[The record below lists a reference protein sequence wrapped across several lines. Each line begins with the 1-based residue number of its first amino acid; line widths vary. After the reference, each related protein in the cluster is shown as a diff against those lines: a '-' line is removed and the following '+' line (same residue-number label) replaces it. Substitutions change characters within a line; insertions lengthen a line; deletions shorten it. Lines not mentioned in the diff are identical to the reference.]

1 MTTNEPPQ
9 YPDYGSVPDQSGTPP
24 PPPSPPGES
33 GGWGPPP
40 PGAPMG
46 APGGYGPPPQT
57 LQKATWAMIIGIVSV
72 LCCGPAGIAAI
83 IVGHQAKK
91 EIAASGGAL
100 AGQGQAQAGF
110 VLGIVA
116 LVLTVVGVVFYV
128 ALFAMSG
135 DLSVN

>member
-9 YPDYGSVPDQSGTPP
+9 NPDYGSVPNQ
-24 PPPSPPGES
+24 
-33 GGWGPPP
+33 GGWGPPPPGGSGGWENPP

-57 LQKATWAMIIGIVSV
+57 LQKATWAMIVGIVSI

-83 IVGHQAKK
+83 IMGSQAKK

-110 VLGIVA
+110 VLGIIA
-116 LVLTVVGVVFYV
+116 LILTVLGVLFYV
-128 ALFAMSG
+128 VLFSMSVG
-135 DLSVN
+135 SMTVN